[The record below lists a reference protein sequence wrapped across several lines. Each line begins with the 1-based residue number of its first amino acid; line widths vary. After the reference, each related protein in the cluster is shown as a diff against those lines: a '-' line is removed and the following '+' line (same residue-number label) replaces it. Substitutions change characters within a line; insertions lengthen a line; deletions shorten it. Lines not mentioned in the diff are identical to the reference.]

1 MKIKLTESQ
10 IINILKESDSEG
22 VKKIA
27 DKIGDSNQF
36 TDAMDALS
44 FFMSKADDVNRSDAA
59 MIAKIAGIDMN
70 PKFDVSSAAPED
82 FKTID
87 IWPVNDAT
95 LTSGFGPRNIG
106 KGASKNHMGVD
117 LGVPVGT
124 PIFSPA
130 DGVVEAARDTTP
142 NACGG
147 FVKIKHD
154 TYSTKYCHLSNFNIV
169 KEGDQVKKGQL
180 IGYTGGAEGARY
192 SGNSQGPHLHYEV
205 LVGDR
210 HVNPTQVHTRL
221 S

>member
-10 IINILKESDSEG
+10 IINILKESDSEDL
-22 VKKIA
+22 KKIT
-27 DKIGDSNQF
+27 DKLGDSNQF

-44 FFMSKADDVNRSDAA
+44 FFMSNPDDVSNADREMFAK
-59 MIAKIAGIDMN
+59 MIN
-70 PKFDVSSAAPED
+70 PNFDVEGAAPED

-87 IWPVNDAT
+87 IWPVNGAT

-130 DGVVEAARDTTP
+130 DGVIEAAEDTTP

-147 FVKIKHD
+147 FVKVKHD
-154 TYSTKYCHLSNFNIV
+154 TYSTKYCHLSNFNVV
-169 KEGDQVKKGQL
+169 KKGDQVKKGQL
-180 IGYTGGAEGARY
+180 IGYTGGAEGAKY